1 MAYFGN
7 RPKKPGS
14 VPGAASGFQDQKEL
28 AHRRGVRGRLERR
41 LKDGRRERA
50 GRNTRQMRSAR

>member
-14 VPGAASGFQDQKEL
+14 VPGAASGFQEQRNAGRAK
-28 AHRRGVRGRLERR
+28 AARGRLERR

>member
-14 VPGAASGFQDQKEL
+14 VPGAASGFQDQEKL
-28 AHRRGVRGRLERR
+28 THRRAIRGRIERR

-50 GRNTRQMRSAR
+50 GRNTRAMRSAR